1 FRHFASEQPASSKQ
15 TSESFSLTGI
25 PGSYQRRD
33 GWAIR
38 RAAPTFVRMMRPKL
52 IGALLLCACVRN
64 PATGKLQLDLVSR
77 DQEVQMGQQAKQE
90 TEQTI
95 GVYKENDGLTRLV
108 ADVGKQVS
116 AVSNEPQDP
125 FSYEIA

>member
-1 FRHFASEQPASSKQ
+1 MPGRLGNPP
-15 TSESFSLTGI
+15 G
-25 PGSYQRRD
+25 GSYLR
-33 GWAIR
+33 
-38 RAAPTFVRMMRPKL
+38 RMMRPKL

-95 GVYKENDGLTRLV
+95 GVYKENDGLTRIVEGKTKRLRHVLGPDTITYHLRGLV
-108 ADVGKQVS
+108 SDRMWDFGMRLATGLDRS
-116 AVSNEPQDP
+116 
-125 FSYEIA
+125 